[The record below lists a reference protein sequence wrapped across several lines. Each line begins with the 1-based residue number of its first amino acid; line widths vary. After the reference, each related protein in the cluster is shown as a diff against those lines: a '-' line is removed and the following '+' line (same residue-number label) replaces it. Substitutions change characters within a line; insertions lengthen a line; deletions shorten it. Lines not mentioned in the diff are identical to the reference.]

1 MQTIIGVPQGSIRG
15 SLFFNIFLN
24 DLLLI
29 NLRSIVCNFADDNAL
44 CYCGETTESVI
55 KNLQSDL
62 KIVLKWF
69 RNNEMMTNPE
79 KFQSMWLGKHKPLKT
94 EIDGF
99 QLESAKSVNLLGIT
113 IDHNLTF
120 DTHVSNI
127 FKTAS
132 AKVKSLSRMI
142 NALDE
147 KQAKLLYNSFILLQF
162 NYCSIIW
169 IFSIK
174 ISHKK
179 MEQIEKRGL
188 RTVYNESHMSL
199 EDLLIHDEGISVH
212 GKHINTFLN

>member
-1 MQTIIGVPQGSIRG
+1 MVFSSWMQTIIGVPQGSILG

-29 NLRSIVCNFADDNAL
+29 NLSSIVCNFADDNKL
-44 CYCGETTESVI
+44 CYSRETTESVI

-69 RNNEMMTNPE
+69 RNNQMMTNPE
-79 KFQSMWLGKHKPLKT
+79 KFQYMWLGKHKPLKT
-94 EIDGF
+94 EIEGF

-127 FKTAS
+127 SKTAS

-162 NYCSIIW
+162 NYCSIIC

-174 ISHKK
+174 ISQKKWSKHKK
-179 MEQIEKRGL
+179 EVYEQF
-188 RTVYNESHMSL
+188 TMSL
-199 EDLLIHDEGISVH
+199 ICP
-212 GKHINTFLN
+212 